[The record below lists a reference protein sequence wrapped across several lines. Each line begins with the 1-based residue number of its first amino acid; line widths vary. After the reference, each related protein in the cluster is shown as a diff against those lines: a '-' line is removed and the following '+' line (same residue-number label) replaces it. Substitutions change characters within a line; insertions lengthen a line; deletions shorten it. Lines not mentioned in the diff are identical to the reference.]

1 MSIPM
6 YHDLFPYVLQVLQ
19 DGNMKQLRTLRG
31 DIALILDLT
40 DLEMRELLPSK
51 TQTVFDNRCNWASYY
66 LFRAGILNKPKRSW
80 YQLSTEGKKHISEH
94 GFSITLKDL
103 ERYESFRQFTKPSD
117 KSVPVIPEPL
127 EIDTLTPEDRINRA
141 MDELTQQL
149 ADEILSEVMNMSARF
164 FEKLVLDLLF
174 RMGYGGQQ
182 SNSIIQTPYTN
193 DDGIDGLIRE
203 DELGLD
209 FIYVQAKRWKN
220 TITQPDIQQFA
231 GALSGQGARK
241 GVFITT
247 SSFST
252 KAMEYAKRHLASNIV
267 LVDGKRLTELMIAYG
282 VGLTVTYEYKLQKID
297 KDYYDEGE

>member
-51 TQTVFDNRCNWASYY
+51 TQTVFDNRCNWVSYY

-80 YQLSTEGKKHISEH
+80 YQLSTEGKEHISEH